1 MTVNNWTKKKLTKI
15 MIYFYILLILFLLLT
30 VSTYTWFSRSKL
42 NRVSNMSVYVN
53 TPIGLEIAATPDSD
67 EWGQQLSYVDLVNE
81 SSPLRPVT
89 YSEDND
95 QFFAAVYDIDGRLTG
110 EWLPLTDERNANR
123 NNYEGYYS
131 VVTLYARTDEHA
143 EVALAPAV
151 ALDGG
156 KDASGTYLIGVPT
169 WDSENVA
176 HTNAGEGAENAVR
189 VGIKITR
196 LNDNNE
202 PTGEQPLFYI
212 YEPNCDGHLDGS
224 TGYVDTPSID
234 GAPTLISS
242 DKIIKQ
248 SASSWTEADPVQKNV
263 QLHTF
268 GEFEKEAK
276 LFTLEADEKVKIQL
290 YIWLEGQDVDCTN
303 AIKEAQIM
311 ANIQFISD
319 TEHQSGLQ
327 PIE

>member
-1 MTVNNWTKKKLTKI
+1 MTVTNWTKKKLTKI
-15 MIYFYILLILFLLLT
+15 IIYFYILLILFLLLT
-30 VSTYTWFSRSKL
+30 VSSYTWFSRSKL

-53 TPIGLEIAATPDSD
+53 TPVGLQIAARPDSE

-89 YSEDND
+89 YSEDSD

-110 EWLPLTDERNANR
+110 EWIPLTDECHANR

-131 VVTLYARTDEHA
+131 VVTIYARTDEHA

-156 KDASGTYLIGVPT
+156 KDASGTYLIGVPK
-169 WDSENVA
+169 WDSDKIA

-189 VGIKITR
+189 IGIKITR
-196 LNDNNE
+196 LDGNDE
-202 PTGEQPLFYI
+202 PTGELPLFYI
-212 YEPNCDGHLDGS
+212 YEPNCDTHLDGS
-224 TGYVDTPSID
+224 IGYVDTPSID
-234 GAPTLISS
+234 GDATLVSE
-242 DKIIKQ
+242 DMIIKQ

-268 GEFEKEAK
+268 GEFQKDPK
-276 LFTLEADEKVKIQL
+276 LFTLEAGEKVMIQF
-290 YIWLEGQDVDCTN
+290 YIWLEGQDADCTN

-319 TEHQSGLQ
+319 TRHQSGLQ